1 MDTVPCFIEIPK
13 GTRVQATIF
22 GRDIDS
28 FANSLNILG
37 HYYISNAMVKPIV
50 EKHRI
55 VNHPYQ
61 WIISTRTPVSE
72 IPKSETKENLITTP
86 FSLVPFYELKKIW
99 TRYLLTIVSLTDIV
113 AASIVS
119 FPLKTLKSGTTF
131 QEVLLIDQELKPK
144 ILTLWNEFASNEGE
158 KISITLATRSSSTFL
173 INIATL
179 ETNALQELL
188 QNEEKKQIVINNS
201 QAPSTTPM
209 KDQNVVD
216 VIQISTLLADDKN
229 ASSWWIKTSAS
240 ITNYNKIFWY
250 TGCNVCWRAI
260 YKDHGQTFTC
270 RNCSGQERLPFFI
283 ELVDPTGT
291 ITARIFGKSAEKIFE
306 VYAHKLCI
314 NGNLST
320 TRQFYFQVKRSI
332 NKGNQYIVLKVFEK
346 LQDEN
351 QEDASKT
358 GPLKNEDEVEA
369 STSISIQP
377 NDGAKAPIVA
387 NT

>member
-1 MDTVPCFIEIPK
+1 
-13 GTRVQATIF
+13 
-22 GRDIDS
+22 
-28 FANSLNILG
+28 
-37 HYYISNAMVKPIV
+37 MVKPIA

-61 WIISTRTPVSE
+61 WIITTRTPVSE
-72 IPKSETKENLITTP
+72 IPESETKENLIAAP
-86 FSLVPFYELKKIW
+86 FSHVPFCELEK
-99 TRYLLTIVSLTDIV
+99 YMDSASQVDIV
-113 AASIVS
+113 AAAIVS

-173 INIATL
+173 INIATPK
-179 ETNALQELL
+179 TNALQELL
-188 QNEEKKQIVINNS
+188 QNEEKIQSVINKS
-201 QAPSTTPM
+201 QAPSTNPM
-209 KDQNVVD
+209 KDPNVVD

-229 ASSWWIKTSAS
+229 ASSWWIKASAS
-240 ITNYNKIFWY
+240 ITNYNQRFWY

-260 YKDHGQTFTC
+260 YADHGQTFTC
-270 RNCSGQERLPFFI
+270 RNCSGQERVAEARCRFFI

-291 ITARIFGKSAEKIFE
+291 ITATVFGKSAEKIFE
-306 VYAHKLCI
+306 VDALKLMQFCDKEGNI
-314 NGNLST
+314 DFASMGNLST

-332 NKGNQYIVLKVFEK
+332 NKGNQYIVLKVLEK

-358 GPLKNEDEVEA
+358 GPLKNEDEVGA
-369 STSISIQP
+369 STSTSIQP
-377 NDGAKAPIVA
+377 NDGAKAPIIA